1 MNPVRGINFRRREI
15 RDAIN
20 PVKQVTGELL
30 EVFDLADPFH
40 FVDDSIQDRLDFLIR
55 LFLKE
60 RPLAFETALVAQEF
74 FFVKICDSLSFS
86 FFDSH
91 EVRHYN
97 SKFC

>member
-1 MNPVRGINFRRREI
+1 MNPVRGIHFRRREI

-40 FVDDSIQDRLDFLIR
+40 FIDDFVEDRLDFLVR

-60 RPLAFETALVAQEF
+60 RPLAL
-74 FFVKICDSLSFS
+74 
-86 FFDSH
+86 
-91 EVRHYN
+91 
-97 SKFC
+97 

>member
-1 MNPVRGINFRRREI
+1 MNSVCGIHFRRREI
-15 RDAIN
+15 RNAIN
-20 PVKQVTGELL
+20 TVKQMTGELL

-40 FVDDSIQDRLDFLIR
+40 FVDDSIQDRLDFLVR

-60 RPLAFETALVAQEF
+60 RTLALETALVPHEF
-74 FFVKICDSLSFS
+74 FFVKIRDSLSFS

-97 SKFC
+97 SKFR